1 MNMNMGMNMPMTPMN
16 MNMNMNMQNVA
27 AAAASLAASYDQ
39 QQKAAVVSG
48 LASGL
53 AASGLACAA
62 GLQLQG
68 PFGIAGQRRK
78 RRVLFSQAT
87 VYELEKRFKGQ
98 KYLSAPE
105 RESLSAGINLTPTQ
119 VKIWFQNHR
128 SEFISKFHFHP
139 FLIELSI
146 SL

>member
-1 MNMNMGMNMPMTPMN
+1 MGMNMPMNP

-48 LASGL
+48 LANGL
-53 AASGLACAA
+53 AASGLA

-78 RRVLFSQAT
+78 RRVLFSQAQ

-105 RESLSAGINLTPTQ
+105 RENLSCGINLTPTQ